1 VYFAADNSI
10 SRWAPAKP
18 LADLRRLC
26 LIGAVQ
32 DQISTG
38 AAQRLLPAEGSS
50 RSFTPSG
57 QSGLAMHGRWK
68 GLDLRATGL
77 YGAGALSAVVLICF
91 LVWLEPFKNAQ
102 HFLLTMLGCFVAGS
116 FFTAGVFHGRL
127 QDTLKSKDDFRQEM
141 NRMAERN
148 QELERIILKN
158 RLSSA
163 IEPQAEIDGNT
174 TWGRF
179 KGEKS

>member
-1 VYFAADNSI
+1 MQIAAM
-10 SRWAPAKP
+10 ATEQ
-18 LADLRRLC
+18 
-26 LIGAVQ
+26 V
-32 DQISTG
+32 STG
-38 AAQRLLPAEGSS
+38 AGERVLPTDAST

-57 QSGLAMHGRWK
+57 FAVHGRWR

-77 YGAGALSAVVLICF
+77 YGAGALSAAVLICF

-116 FFTAGVFHGRL
+116 FFSAGVFHGRL
-127 QDTLKSKDDFRQEM
+127 QDTLRSKDDFRQEM
-141 NRMAERN
+141 NRIAERN

-163 IEPQAEIDGNT
+163 IAPSPETIGKT
-174 TWGRF
+174 TSGWL
-179 KGEKS
+179 KGETS